1 MIREINTAYSRTPLK
16 GTIMKNLKKRFD
28 EDPAFALTVIVVS
41 ATLATALLKATAK
54 AVEASAYAYR
64 ASKM

>member
-1 MIREINTAYSRTPLK
+1 
-16 GTIMKNLKKRFD
+16 MKNLKKRFN
-28 EDPAFALTVIVVS
+28 EDPAFAMTVIIAGTV
-41 ATLATALLKATAK
+41 LATSLISATAK